1 MVSKENKKTI
11 IEMRKANKSYD
22 YIASQLGLTK
32 SAVQNVCR
40 QAGLAGKKAK
50 QRKRCKHC
58 GTLLPEDAPKRKIFC
73 CQKCREDWW
82 NKHQHLVH
90 KRNPVITYCRPA
102 AAHRELPELSEAI
115 LQFPLLPYGQIWS
128 RQIRKFEVIPTSNLL
143 DNRPFQSD
151 I

>member
-50 QRKRCKHC
+50 QRKRCKQC
-58 GTLLPEDAPKRKIFC
+58 GALLPGMLPKERFS
-73 CQKCREDWW
+73 
-82 NKHQHLVH
+82 VV
-90 KRNPVITYCRPA
+90 RNAVKTGGTSI
-102 AAHRELPELSEAI
+102 S
-115 LQFPLLPYGQIWS
+115 IWS
-128 RQIRKFEVIPTSNLL
+128 INEIQSSPTAKLVAVPSRITRAIRSNIAIPIASTWANSVATK
-143 DNRPFQSD
+143 P
-151 I
+151 

>member
-50 QRKRCKHC
+50 QRKRCKQC
-58 GTLLPEDAPKRKIFC
+58 GALLPEDAPKRKIFC

-90 KRNPVITYCRPA
+90 KRNPVITYCKTCGNPIEN
-102 AAHRELPELSEAI
+102 HKSY
-115 LQFPLLPYGQIWS
+115 QKQYCNSHCFHMG
-128 RQIRKFEVIPTSNLL
+128 KFGRDKAVNLK
-143 DNRPFQSD
+143 
-151 I
+151 

>member
-58 GTLLPEDAPKRKIFC
+58 GALLPECRQAGLAGKKAKQRKRCKHCGALLPEDAPKRKIFC

-90 KRNPVITYCRPA
+90 KR
-102 AAHRELPELSEAI
+102 AI
-115 LQFPLLPYGQIWS
+115 LIASIWANS
-128 RQIRKFEVIPTSNLL
+128 VATKPSI
-143 DNRPFQSD
+143 
-151 I
+151 